1 VTRALEEVD
10 SALSAYRNE
19 QYRATRLEAALGAS
33 REASSLANLRYREGV
48 EDFLTVLDAERSL
61 LDVEDQLAQSRVAV
75 AQFLIDIHLALGG
88 GWQSEP

>member
-1 VTRALEEVD
+1 MN
-10 SALSAYRNE
+10 AYRNE
-19 QYRATRLEAALGAS
+19 QQRARQLEAAADAS
-33 REASSLANLRYREGV
+33 RQASSLANLRYREGV

-88 GWQSEP
+88 GWQSQP